1 MLFNS
6 IEYLIFFPL
15 VVLIYYVIPK
25 KYRYIWLLLASYYFY
40 MCWSPEYAILI
51 ALSTVITYLS
61 GLGLDK
67 AKIPGGYRATL
78 AKMIVILSCVSNLSI
93 LFFYKYFQWMI
104 DNINNIFHSS
114 LSIPFSIL
122 LPVGI
127 SFYTFQALSYTI
139 DVYRGEIE
147 AEKNIIRYALFVSF
161 FPQLVAGP
169 IERSANL
176 LTQIDEIHEKRFD
189 YQNVRSGLCLMIY
202 GMFLKLVISDRA
214 AIYVDNVFDHY
225 SQCGFLEL
233 ALAAVMFAIQ
243 ILCDFNGYSTIAKG
257 SAKVLNIDLMDNF
270 KQPYLATSIKQ
281 FWRRWHISLTSW
293 FTDYLYKP
301 LGGSRKGIMRKMLNT
316 MIVFGVSGLWHGASW
331 HYVAWGILHGIFQ
344 NIGTVFDRFCNKNQV
359 REMTILGKIARIVI
373 TFMITDIAWVFFRA
387 ESCSQAI
394 GFFRQMFISFREQ
407 SLLEFGLRIHD
418 WVILGMAVALLLIVD
433 IMHENGIRFREKIF
447 AMPIYFRWSVYMLAV
462 WGVLI
467 FGIYGVEYDASQF
480 IYFQF

>member
-1 MLFNS
+1 M
-6 IEYLIFFPL
+6 
-15 VVLIYYVIPK
+15 
-25 KYRYIWLLLASYYFY
+25 
-40 MCWSPEYAILI
+40 
-51 ALSTVITYLS
+51 
-61 GLGLDK
+61 
-67 AKIPGGYRATL
+67 
-78 AKMIVILSCVSNLSI
+78 
-93 LFFYKYFQWMI
+93 
-104 DNINNIFHSS
+104 
-114 LSIPFSIL
+114 
-122 LPVGI
+122 
-127 SFYTFQALSYTI
+127 
-139 DVYRGEIE
+139 DVYRGEIK

-169 IERSANL
+169 IERSSNL
-176 LTQIDEIHEKRFD
+176 LVQIDEIHEKRFD
-189 YQNVRSGLCLMIY
+189 YRNVRSGLCLMIY

-214 AIYVDNVFDHY
+214 AIYVDHVFDRY

-233 ALAAVMFAIQ
+233 ALAAALFAVQ

-293 FTDYLYKP
+293 FTDYVYKP
-301 LGGSRKGIMRKMLNT
+301 LGGSRKGIVRKMLNT

-331 HYVAWGILHGIFQ
+331 HYVAWGILHGIYQ
-344 NIGTVFDRFCNKNQV
+344 NIGTALDRFHNKNQPK
-359 REMTILGKIARIVI
+359 EMTILGKIARIVM

-387 ESCSQAI
+387 ESCGQAI

-407 SLLEFGLRIHD
+407 SLLKFGLQIHD
-418 WVILGMAVALLLIVD
+418 WLILGMAVVILLIVD
-433 IMHENGIRFREKIF
+433 VMHENGIRFREKIF
-447 AMPIYFRWSVYMLAV
+447 AMPIYFRWIVYMLAV

>member
-1 MLFNS
+1 
-6 IEYLIFFPL
+6 
-15 VVLIYYVIPK
+15 
-25 KYRYIWLLLASYYFY
+25 
-40 MCWSPEYAILI
+40 MCWSPKYAVLI
-51 ALSTVITYLS
+51 ALSTIITYLS
-61 GLGLDK
+61 GLALDK
-67 AKIPGGYRATL
+67 ANTWGYRATL
-78 AKMIVILSCVSNLSI
+78 AKLIVILSCVSNLSI
-93 LFFYKYFQWMI
+93 LFFYKYFQWI
-104 DNINNIFHSS
+104 VDNINNIFHSS
-114 LSIPFSIL
+114 LSIPFSIV

-127 SFYTFQALSYTI
+127 SFYTFQALSYTM
-139 DVYRGEIE
+139 DVYRGEIK

-169 IERSANL
+169 IERSSNL
-176 LTQIDEIHEKRFD
+176 LVQIDEIHEKRFD
-189 YQNVRSGLCLMIY
+189 YRNVRSGLCLMIY

-214 AIYVDNVFDHY
+214 AIYVDNVFERY

-233 ALAAVMFAIQ
+233 ALAAALFAVQ

-331 HYVAWGILHGIFQ
+331 HYVAWGILHGIYQ
-344 NIGTVFDRFCNKNQV
+344 NIGTALDRFHNKNQPK
-359 REMTILGKIARIVI
+359 ETTILGKIVRIVM

-407 SLLEFGLRIHD
+407 SLLKFGLQIHD
-418 WVILGMAVALLLIVD
+418 WLILGMAVVILLIVD
-433 IMHENGIRFREKIF
+433 VMHENGIRFREKIF
-447 AMPIYFRWSVYMLAV
+447 AMPIYFRWIVYMLAV